1 VLDKIPNFD
10 RLFRSTRS
18 TNKSNLSKK
27 TKDTCFYLHKEQ
39 NNKMYCRLVR
49 FGFQF
54 FFPLPRSKC
63 LRLISFSDLVMNSW
77 FRQSQRVGCVR
88 AIDKS
93 PSPTGSRPDSNIR
106 TDYTTV
112 WLILNLLHTYFSF
125 SHGEDLEFTAY
136 KFQGSP
142 WTEQNS
148 TCTARSGNQRHAR
161 VERSQKRALATWC
174 TPILL
179 FNPGFG

>member
-1 VLDKIPNFD
+1 MVDKIPNFD

-27 TKDTCFYLHKEQ
+27 TKGTFFYLPMEQ

-49 FGFQF
+49 FGFR
-54 FFPLPRSKC
+54 FFPILRSKC

-93 PSPTGSRPDSNIR
+93 PSPAVSRPDSNIR

-136 KFQGSP
+136 KKAAHGQSK
-142 WTEQNS
+142 
-148 TCTARSGNQRHAR
+148 TAHGQRE
-161 VERSQKRALATWC
+161 VEIRGMRA
-174 TPILL
+174 
-179 FNPGFG
+179 